1 MRFGLALGGG
11 GLKGAAHLGVL
22 RVLEE
27 NDIRPDIV
35 VGTSAGSIAAALYG
49 AGLLP
54 AVAAMGNL
62 PLANIFTFENYRFTG
77 LPLGLI
83 NGGTVEIMLKRA
95 LGNRLLSE
103 LQPLT
108 AAVAC
113 DLNSGETVV
122 YTAARPIKP
131 LPSDIVIGGDVPTWQ
146 AVRASISI
154 PGLFAPYKIG
164 TRLLVDGGLTDNV
177 PVDIARY
184 LGADI
189 VVAVDLDCDSPR
201 RNFRHVGEV
210 LLQCLEIIGRRNTS
224 LTLRLY
230 ADLVIK
236 PIKKPVASW
245 DVGQFANL
253 IAAGVEETRN
263 NLPQI
268 RRLLGQ

>member
-11 GLKGAAHLGVL
+11 GIKGAAHLGVL
-22 RVLEE
+22 QILEE
-27 NDIRPDIV
+27 NNIKPDIV

-54 AVAAMGNL
+54 AVATMGNL
-62 PLANIFTFENYRFTG
+62 PIANIFRVENYRFTG

-83 NGGTVEIMLKRA
+83 NGGTIEAMLKRA

-113 DLNSGETVV
+113 DLSSGETVIF
-122 YTAARPIKP
+122 TAAKPVKP
-131 LPSDIVIGGDVPTWQ
+131 LPPDTVVGGNVPAWQ

-154 PGLFAPYKIG
+154 PALFAPYKIG
-164 TRLLVDGGLTDNV
+164 SRLLVDGGLTDNV
-177 PVDIARY
+177 PADIARC

-189 VVAVDLDCDSPR
+189 VVAVDLDCGVPQ
-201 RNFRHVGEV
+201 RNFRHAGEV
-210 LLQCLEIIGRRNTS
+210 LLQSLEIISRRNTS
-224 LTLRLY
+224 LALRLY
-230 ADLVIK
+230 ADLVLK
-236 PIKKPVASW
+236 PIKKPVSSW
-245 DVGQFANL
+245 DVGQFSNL
-253 IAAGVEETRN
+253 IAAGVEEARR

-268 RRLLGQ
+268 RRLLG